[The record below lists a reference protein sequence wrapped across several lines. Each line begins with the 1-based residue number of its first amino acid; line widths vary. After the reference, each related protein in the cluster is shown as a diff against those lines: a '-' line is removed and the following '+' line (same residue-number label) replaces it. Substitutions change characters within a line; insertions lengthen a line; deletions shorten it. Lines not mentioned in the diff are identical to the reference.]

1 MYKRPPKRSP
11 ISPPTSKPILHN
23 TITPTFTLKPCTGG
37 SDSNFTIYPKQNETW
52 GQNHWGRGGAET
64 ITITWAGGKSK
75 SFTIQKNDRVLVWDD
90 AYGVESNVITT
101 QV

>member
-1 MYKRPPKRSP
+1 MVWVSNHA
-11 ISPPTSKPILHN
+11 SVS
-23 TITPTFTLKPCTGG
+23 ITVSVTKSTGG

-90 AYGVESNVITT
+90 AYGVEMCDPIAYLVLKIL
-101 QV
+101 